1 MSDMERMFIRIGLY
15 VFFTAALS
23 TGCLIAR
30 DLPSRYWIFFTG
42 KGILETEVRI
52 PAEDSGRD
60 THLSDRALQ
69 RRAKLRSIDRLT
81 DIHDLPVA
89 AAYREQIEAIT
100 DSITV
105 VSRWLNA
112 VSAPLTPDQKQAI
125 LDFPFVTEVQP
136 VGRMR
141 RPRPVPGDNA
151 SDDAGS
157 GLRDRRFGHGTSEEV
172 LSYGLS
178 EYQVTFH
185 DAHLLHRYGITG
197 AGVLIGFL
205 DTGYRWENHQALR
218 NASVTAVRDFVA
230 ENYPEDAFPFSHYD
244 HGTLV
249 FSVVGGYHPD
259 RFIGISFDSD
269 FLLGATEDIRS
280 ETPVEEDFW
289 VAGLEWMESLGVDI
303 VTSSLG
309 YSTFDE
315 PFAGYTPGDMDGR
328 TAVTTIAAERAFER
342 GVLVVASAGNEGGG
356 AWRIVTSP
364 ADGKHV
370 VAVGAIGGAGTIA
383 PFSSRGPTAD
393 GRIKPDLSALG
404 ISVVGAGT
412 GGEDSY
418 RSASGTSLSAPLV
431 SGIAGLVLSAR
442 RDLTVTE
449 LRNALL
455 MSSRRTGQPDND
467 YGWGILDAHALLAFP
482 VVRSAGGTW
491 PSLEIFLIGRTG
503 IVEGSGR
510 LHYRTSNEPE
520 YRIDDLRLREPL
532 GATASGLYE
541 YPLPAEVLN
550 QTGVSFIVTVQ
561 DSSGETLRFPTGAS
575 QEYFLSPVHDLV
587 TVRERTIPERFMVY
601 QNYPNPFND
610 RTVIRFDI
618 PNDDH
623 VTITVYDLLGR
634 LVRTLTDEFY
644 LAGEHEVVWQP
655 AGRASGVYWFRIA
668 YGAAADAG
676 RMLYLR

>member
-1 MSDMERMFIRIGLY
+1 MERMLIRIGLY
-15 VFFTAALS
+15 IFFTAAMA
-23 TGCLIAR
+23 TGCLMAQ
-30 DLPSRYWIFFTG
+30 DHPSRYWIFFTD
-42 KGILETEVRI
+42 KGMVETEVGVF
-52 PAEDSGRD
+52 AEDSG
-60 THLSDRALQ
+60 TEAHLSDRALR

-89 AAYREQIEAIT
+89 SAYRERIEAIT
-100 DSITV
+100 DSITA

-112 VSAPLTPDQKQAI
+112 VSAPLTPDQKQTI
-125 LDFPFVTEVQP
+125 LRLPFVTELRP

-141 RPRPVPGDNA
+141 RPRPVPGDRA
-151 SDDAGS
+151 IDDAGS
-157 GLRDRRFGHGTSEEV
+157 RLRDRPIATGTSEEA

-197 AGVLIGFL
+197 VGVLIGFL

-218 NASVTAVRDFVA
+218 NASVTSVRDFVA
-230 ENYPEDAFPFSHYD
+230 ENYPEDDLPFSHYD

-259 RFIGISFDSD
+259 RFIGISFESD

-315 PFAGYTPGDMDGR
+315 PYPGYTPGDMDGR

-342 GVLVVASAGNEGGG
+342 NVLVVASAGNEGGG

-364 ADGKHV
+364 ADGEHV
-370 VAVGAIGGAGTIA
+370 VAVGAVGGAGTIA

-404 ISVVGAGT
+404 VSVVGAGT

-431 SGIAGLVLSAR
+431 SGTAGLVLSAR
-442 RDLTVTE
+442 RDLTAIE

-455 MSSRRTGQPDND
+455 MSARRTSQPDND

-482 VVRSAGGTW
+482 VVRSASGTEQL
-491 PSLEIFLIGRTG
+491 LEVFLIGRTG
-503 IVEGSGR
+503 IVEGSVR

-520 YRIDDLRLREPL
+520 YRTDDLRLRLPL

-541 YPLPAEVLN
+541 YPLPADVLY
-550 QTGVSFIVTVQ
+550 QTGVSFIITAQ

-587 TVRERTIPERFMVY
+587 TVRERTIPEQFMVY
-601 QNYPNPFND
+601 QNFPNPFND

-623 VTITVYDLLGR
+623 VAITVYDLLGR
-634 LVRTLTDEFY
+634 LVVTLTDEFY

-655 AGRASGVYWFRIA
+655 AGRASGVYWYRIA
-668 YGAAADAG
+668 YGTVANAG